1 MEPYEFIE
9 LLREVPPE
17 GFEFLLASWELQEI
31 VRPQD
36 VHEKMGHKGK
46 QGIVGK
52 MVDNWKKNWKK
63 LVRASSFR

>member
-1 MEPYEFIE
+1 M
-9 LLREVPPE
+9 
-17 GFEFLLASWELQEI
+17 ASWELQEI

-52 MVDNWKKNWKK
+52 MVDNWETLEKIGQGI
-63 LVRASSFR
+63 